1 MPRKAEPTDAYLNS
15 VLKLI
20 PSEVVAAYVAIQ
32 AILVG
37 QDVEEMIFWLIAV
50 LFVIITP
57 IWLYTYT
64 DIPQNGITAKEIRQL
79 VSSTIAMGVWIF
91 SLGGPFTF
99 NDWYQDNAEWAV
111 LVVLILWTLLI
122 APLIQGAK
130 RPQIRAPFTG

>member
-1 MPRKAEPTDAYLNS
+1 
-15 VLKLI
+15 
-20 PSEVVAAYVAIQ
+20 
-32 AILVG
+32 LVG
-37 QDVEEMIFWLIAV
+37 QDVDEIIFWLIAV

-57 IWLYTYT
+57 IWLFTYT
-64 DIPQNGITAKEIRQL
+64 DIPEDGIEVREIRQL

-111 LVVLILWTLLI
+111 LVILILWTMLI

-130 RPQIRAPFTG
+130 RPVIRAPFTGKQEI